1 MRILLDTHY
10 LLWATVFADRL
21 TRAERALIEAGDIL
35 VSAVSLWE
43 LRIKWQTRNRHGE
56 RKGPVD
62 PAGLLTTA
70 RALGWEVVP
79 LDADQA
85 TRSLSVPV
93 AHRDPFDIRLLI
105 QAQEL
110 GVKLL
115 TRDGEL
121 TGHPLV
127 LSIS

>member
-21 TRAERALIEAGDIL
+21 TRAEQALIESSDVV

-43 LRIKWQTRNRHGE
+43 LRIKWQIRNRHGE

-62 PAGLLTTA
+62 PAELLDTA

-85 TRSLSVPV
+85 TRSLAVPV
-93 AHRDPFDIRLLI
+93 AHRDPFDAQLLI

-115 TRDGEL
+115 TRDGDL
-121 TGHPLV
+121 AGHPLALTV
-127 LSIS
+127 S